1 MDLLSYLSKKY
12 IRFGLYFYVKA
23 DDWNNVYCNHYGR
36 FIFAIINPPHYNF
49 SLIASKQV
57 YMEMVAYYDNEVEKV
72 ITKEL
77 KMLTRVE
84 KIKKIK
90 SRI

>member
-1 MDLLSYLSKKY
+1 
-12 IRFGLYFYVKA
+12 
-23 DDWNNVYCNHYGR
+23 
-36 FIFAIINPPHYNF
+36 
-49 SLIASKQV
+49 
-57 YMEMVAYYDNEVEKV
+57 MEMVAYYDNEVEKV